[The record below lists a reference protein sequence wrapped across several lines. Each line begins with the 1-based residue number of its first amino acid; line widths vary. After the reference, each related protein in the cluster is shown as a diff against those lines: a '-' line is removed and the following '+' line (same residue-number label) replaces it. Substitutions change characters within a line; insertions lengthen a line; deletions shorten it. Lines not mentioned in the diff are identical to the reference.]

1 MMSNRWLL
9 LGSAAI
15 GLGLIAATLLRLNTA
30 ATAHDEEASRLR
42 ALQSDIATLK
52 DLRATEASALSG
64 EPPEDD
70 LLGSVRET
78 IRAAGL
84 DSNAFAR
91 LSTSGESAVRG
102 REGYARKSYRL
113 ELNGLDA
120 TDLGSFLSLWRDAE
134 PLWTPPPPPPPV
146 ESIELRRQQTSRRGR
161 DRSSDRAKAG
171 YSVSMTLSTVYASGL
186 GDGGNR

>member
-9 LGSAAI
+9 MGSAAI
-15 GLGLIAATLLRLNTA
+15 GLGLIAATSLRLNSA
-30 ATAHDEEASRLR
+30 AIAHDDEASRLQS
-42 ALQSDIATLK
+42 LQADIATLK

-78 IRAAGL
+78 IREAGL

-134 PLWTPPPPPPPV
+134 PLWTV

-161 DRSSDRAKAG
+161 DRSSDRAKPD